1 MTDTQAKAILGALS
15 KLTTYRIYWR
25 IGPNFQLPGVELTE
39 IPTHINLTTFIPQ
52 NDLIG
57 KLKLSMKLLFKSSS

>member
-1 MTDTQAKAILGALS
+1 MTQKQAKAILNALS

-25 IGPNFQLPGVELTE
+25 IGSNFELPGIEMSE
-39 IPTHINLTTFIPQ
+39 IPSHINLTTFIPQ

-57 KLKLSMKLLFKSSS
+57 KQTFLTKTVIF